1 MTGRHRDPA
10 TGSPLRHRR
19 EDVAPALAGAGRTT
33 PGTLTHL
40 IAVHGRRPTVAA
52 MVLVALTLPLAGLVF
67 LLRSDFEGLYWSG
80 PALHFS
86 VFLTVGGVAASLSL
100 VAGEAARRR
109 GDARVLLLSLA
120 FLATSGFMAL
130 HAIGTQHVLTHDA
143 LPGFTVAI
151 TIGLLVAAP
160 FAAASALVDA
170 RPPTEAWVARHRQ
183 ALRGAVFGA
192 IVVWGLWSV
201 AEWPPLQQVTAEGGE
216 HLALTVAATIGA
228 LLYLLAAVRLWW
240 VNRSHF
246 GLLLFSVVACY
257 GLLAEAL
264 VGVALAG
271 ERKWHPAWW
280 VWHAL
285 IVIAYLLVFTAAR
298 REWRD
303 ERFRTLYL
311 PTTRE
316 HRGEVSVLVGDL
328 AGFTAFTARH
338 DAVEVAAML
347 RAYYERAAPLI
358 SRRFGGEVEKFAG
371 DGVFATFNRAGD
383 QPDHALRAVEAAAAL
398 QAEVARIRAAHP
410 DWPGLRIGVDSGPV
424 VFSEM
429 GGSGY
434 LVYPAVG
441 DTVNVAAR
449 LQQHAP
455 VGGVLIGTGTRDQLP
470 AAVDLVPVT
479 GLRLKGRDAAVDAYL
494 VQLPLRTSPV
504 PAPRSGGRRGA
515 ASARTPH

>member
-1 MTGRHRDPA
+1 MSGKHRDHGTGLVPRPRGED
-10 TGSPLRHRR
+10 GSPLAAPDGDRVRTGF
-19 EDVAPALAGAGRTT
+19 VAR
-33 PGTLTHL
+33 L
-40 IAVHGRRPTVAA
+40 IADHGRRPTVAL
-52 MVLVALTLPLAGLVF
+52 MVLLALVLPLAGLVF
-67 LLRSDFEGLYWSG
+67 LLRNDFKGLHWTE
-80 PALHFS
+80 PPLHFV
-86 VFLTVGGVAASLSL
+86 VFLTVGAVAASLSL

-120 FLATSGFMAL
+120 FLATGGFMAL
-130 HAIGTQHVLTHDA
+130 HAVGTQHVLTHDA
-143 LPGFTVAI
+143 LPGFTIAI
-151 TIGLLVAAP
+151 TAGLLVAAP
-160 FAAASALVDA
+160 FAVASALVDA
-170 RPPTEAWVARHRQ
+170 RPSAGGWVVRHRHQ
-183 ALRGAVFGA
+183 LRVGVFVTLLLWA
-192 IVVWGLWSV
+192 LWSV
-201 AEWPPLQQVTAEGGE
+201 FEWPPLQQVTAEGGANI
-216 HLALTVAATIGA
+216 ALKTAAALGA
-228 LLYLLAAVRLWW
+228 LLYAVAAFRLWW
-240 VNRSHF
+240 VNRSYF
-246 GLLLFSVVACY
+246 GLLVFSLVACY

-264 VGVALAG
+264 VGVAVAG
-271 ERKWHPAWW
+271 ERKWHPTWW

-285 IVIAYLLVFTAAR
+285 IVTGYLLVFAAAR

-303 ERFRTLYL
+303 ERFRPLYL

-328 AGFTAFTARH
+328 AGYTGFTAAR

-371 DGVFATFNRAGD
+371 DGVFATFNRVGD

-398 QAEVARIRAAHP
+398 QAEVARIRADHP
-410 DWPGLRIGVDSGPV
+410 DWPGLRIGVNSGPV

-449 LQQHAP
+449 LQEHAP

-470 AAVDLVPVT
+470 GSVDLLPVT
-479 GLRLKGRDAAVDAYL
+479 GLHLKGKEAAVDAYL
-494 VQLPLRTSPV
+494 VQLPLRTSSTTVARP
-504 PAPRSGGRRGA
+504 PTRRGA
-515 ASARTPH
+515 PHAAR